1 MAPAIRNATG
11 NRRDSTDGPLV
22 QTGMDRRK
30 VTEMNGLSDDAAAGR
45 GRLGTGPWDLAELQQ
60 APSYDIA
67 GTRQVQEGAQAV
79 SLSEL
84 YYAAEPWLE
93 KPTRVFAYYAR
104 PAEPCEKKL
113 PAMVLIHGGG
123 QTASPQWARLW
134 AARGY
139 AALAMDLYGQGPD
152 ETRLPDGG
160 PDWGDAAI
168 AWRLTRGVKNGW
180 IYHAVATSIRAVSL
194 LCALPEVD
202 PDRVG
207 VTGISWGGYFTCIV
221 MSLDERLKLAAPLY
235 GCGVQPTAGIDP
247 EASEE
252 ERRTVRETF
261 EPGLY
266 LPRCEI
272 PVLWVNETHS
282 RYYWL
287 DRFQKSYRATRGPRT
302 LCVMVGP
309 GHPHSRILD
318 RGWEHQ
324 ETHLF
329 TDAMF
334 RGTAALA
341 SVSLPEV
348 TGKNVL
354 VSYDSP
360 VAVESAAIHWTAEL
374 TKPWP
379 ERQWQSRYGQLRGR
393 GEARATL
400 PEGRRLIFFMTLMDE
415 RGAVTSTERIEL
427 Q

>member
-1 MAPAIRNATG
+1 
-11 NRRDSTDGPLV
+11 
-22 QTGMDRRK
+22 
-30 VTEMNGLSDDAAAGR
+30 MNGLSDDAAARR
-45 GRLGTGPWDLAELQQ
+45 GGLGTGPWDLAELQK
-60 APSYDIA
+60 APSYEIA
-67 GTRQVQEGAQAV
+67 GTRQVQEGSQAV
-79 SLSEL
+79 SFSEL

-93 KPTRVFAYYAR
+93 KPTQVFAYYAR

-123 QTASPQWARLW
+123 QTASPEWARLW

-221 MSLDERLKLAAPLY
+221 MSLDERLKLGAPLY
-235 GCGVQPTAGIDP
+235 GCGFQPTAGIDP

-302 LCVMVGP
+302 LCVMVRP
-309 GHPHSRILD
+309 GHPHSRILG

-329 TDAMF
+329 TDAIF

-354 VSYDSP
+354 VSYNSP

-379 ERQWQSRYGQLRGR
+379 ERQWQSTYGQLV
-393 GEARATL
+393 L
-400 PEGRRLIFFMTLMDE
+400 QRRITTSDH
-415 RGAVTSTERIEL
+415 GAPKGAAFDV
-427 Q
+427 